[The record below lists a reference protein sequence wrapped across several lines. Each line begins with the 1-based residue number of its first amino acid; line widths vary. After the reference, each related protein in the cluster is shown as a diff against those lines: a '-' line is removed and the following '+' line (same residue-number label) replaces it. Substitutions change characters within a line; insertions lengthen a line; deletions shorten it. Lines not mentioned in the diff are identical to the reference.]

1 MSFWK
6 GKVPLC
12 LKCWK
17 RRLPGNP
24 PNAPRSRIEGGAWSD
39 CANVGARPFSRC
51 VAFQHL
57 VSKPGGPPIQPKPL
71 WGLGS
76 VAGGARFTPRGSFET
91 VYLAEDPI
99 TALAEVSGIFV
110 HPQVSAVTLQTQPWV
125 FVTIRGILQ
134 SVLDL
139 TDAAVMAAVGSN
151 QQELTGAWRLA
162 VSGAAEAP
170 TQLLGRVCHDSGR
183 FDAIRFFSS
192 KNAPSGVCLGV
203 FPDRLSGVAFIEVFD
218 PNGNLL
224 QRLP

>member
-1 MSFWK
+1 MLPEAGLK
-6 GKVPLC
+6 AALGQIVPTSVH
-12 LKCWK
+12 
-17 RRLPGNP
+17 G
-24 PNAPRSRIEGGAWSD
+24 
-39 CANVGARPFSRC
+39 PFSRC
-51 VAFQHL
+51 VAFQYL
-57 VSKPGGPPIQPKPL
+57 VSKPGGPSVQPKPL

-76 VAGGARFTPRGSFET
+76 MAGGARFTPRGSFET

-110 HPQVSAVTLQTQPWV
+110 HPQAPAVTLQTQPWV
-125 FVTIRGILQ
+125 FVTVRGVLQ

-139 TDAAVMAAVGSN
+139 TDAGVMTAMGSN
-151 QQELTGAWRLA
+151 RQELTGAWRLA
-162 VSGAAEAP
+162 ASGSTEAP

-192 KNAPSGVCLGV
+192 KNPPSGVCLGV

-218 PNGNLL
+218 PNGNLR